1 MASSAPKPGNLFWPA
16 AGNEEGLPSGM
27 EIPEVPKHPEEDM
40 TPLDVDDGALNA
52 CVSSILLSLVQ

>member
-1 MASSAPKPGNLFWPA
+1 
-16 AGNEEGLPSGM
+16 M

-52 CVSSILLSLVQ
+52 CVPRFYYLLA

>member
-16 AGNEEGLPSGM
+16 TGNEEGLPSGM

-52 CVSSILLSLVQ
+52 CVPRF